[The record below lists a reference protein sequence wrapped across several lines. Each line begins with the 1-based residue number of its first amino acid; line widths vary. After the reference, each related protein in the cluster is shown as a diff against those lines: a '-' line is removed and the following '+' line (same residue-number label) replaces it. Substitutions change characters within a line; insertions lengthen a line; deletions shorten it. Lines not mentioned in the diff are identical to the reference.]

1 MNNSHKKYLVIGAPF
16 AGRRRRAFLQNQRGS
31 LLIGIIATIVIL
43 SALSGGLLYIF
54 SSSSL
59 NPVSGNFAQRA
70 YMNAEAG
77 INYVKALYRN
87 AQTPAEGK
95 ALLQTYENQQTI
107 NMPDGGTAKVT
118 VSGMTSNYIPA
129 EATYVSGS
137 GTTLTLSPTSGSFP
151 DPPGFFR
158 KRNDSTIYRYTRKTV
173 DGTNIVLSG
182 VSPSVTGAAGV
193 VFVTNEQITI
203 DSQGTVGLGL
213 WNVNRKIS
221 YLWPLSGSKHGVPMD
236 SPFQPDNSDVSK
248 LDRKSVV

>member
-1 MNNSHKKYLVIGAPF
+1 MNNSHKKYLAIGAPV

-59 NPVSGNFAQRA
+59 NPVSGNFTQRA

-151 DPPGFFR
+151 KAKRQHDISLHRENRRWHQHRVIRRITQRHWCCGCRFR
-158 KRNDSTIYRYTRKTV
+158 Y
-173 DGTNIVLSG
+173 
-182 VSPSVTGAAGV
+182 
-193 VFVTNEQITI
+193 E
-203 DSQGTVGLGL
+203 
-213 WNVNRKIS
+213 
-221 YLWPLSGSKHGVPMD
+221 
-236 SPFQPDNSDVSK
+236 
-248 LDRKSVV
+248 